1 MSPRAGEGSEAPT
14 EETHGLRRMV
24 SRMRL
29 ALRKSKSASRL
40 SLSSKPA
47 NNSSRLSLSKAAI
60 PATASA
66 SVEQRYGHVHPSL
79 LSLLMIIPREP
90 IPPVPAPPPMIEAPV
105 EATVEAPVEK
115 PVEKP
120 VEQTV
125 APEGPPPTRLLRSQM
140 QIERARKLVERFDLN
155 LSTDDFISVSLDREA
170 FRVEKPIRMRIHRT
184 CHKCNTMFGGNK
196 KCVTCQ
202 HKRCSKCPRYPPLKT
217 DDAAQEKERLEE
229 LLAPDENVT
238 DDYQSLQSLREQMV
252 WTRPRRTSGQPLV
265 KKKPV
270 QRVRRTCHVCLT
282 LFNTGSYVCANCQ
295 HRRCADCPRDP

>member
-1 MSPRAGEGSEAPT
+1 
-14 EETHGLRRMV
+14 
-24 SRMRL
+24 MRL

-60 PATASA
+60 AATASA
-66 SVEQRYGHVHPSL
+66 SAEQRYGHVHPSL

-202 HKRCSKCPRYPPLKT
+202 NKRCSKCPRYPPLKT
-217 DDAAQEKERLEE
+217 DDAAQ
-229 LLAPDENVT
+229 
-238 DDYQSLQSLREQMV
+238 
-252 WTRPRRTSGQPLV
+252 
-265 KKKPV
+265 
-270 QRVRRTCHVCLT
+270 
-282 LFNTGSYVCANCQ
+282 
-295 HRRCADCPRDP
+295 